1 MILSRLEQLV
11 QYAERL
17 ADSQGNVD
25 DLRTSSA
32 QLNEQLEAMMREMA
46 SQHEQFAERL
56 STRVQ
61 LQAAIGFKED
71 APSDVRR
78 MYAADQQ
85 AFYSQLLGEMLQFF
99 TGSNQGRCVSFGL
112 SVEELLFFIRLL
124 LEERVMDVGTLKGIF
139 LFLSRHART
148 PGSDMLS
155 YESLRKKYSSVQMG
169 AKRRVGELLTYL
181 AQRAEHHI
189 TND

>member
-148 PGSDMLS
+148 PG
-155 YESLRKKYSSVQMG
+155 
-169 AKRRVGELLTYL
+169 
-181 AQRAEHHI
+181 
-189 TND
+189 